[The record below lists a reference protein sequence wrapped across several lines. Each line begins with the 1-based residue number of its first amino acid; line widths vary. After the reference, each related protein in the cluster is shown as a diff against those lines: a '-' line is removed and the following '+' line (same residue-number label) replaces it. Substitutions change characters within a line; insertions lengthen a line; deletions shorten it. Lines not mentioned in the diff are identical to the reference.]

1 MNQKYFIIFCGQ
13 GCWFLVGRVYFYLTY
28 TTVCVLFEGIFN
40 LLKKNFFFYNLIN
53 GKTTYMELHLGVVV
67 VVVHAEALVV
77 GQDVQ
82 QLPLSLVHEDALVLP
97 ELLGAS
103 H

>member
-1 MNQKYFIIFCGQ
+1 MF
-13 GCWFLVGRVYFYLTY
+13 FLFFKVAIANERGF
-28 TTVCVLFEGIFN
+28 
-40 LLKKNFFFYNLIN
+40 KK
-53 GKTTYMELHLGVVV
+53 KKKTYMELHLGVVV
-67 VVVHAEALVV
+67 IVVHTEALVF

-103 H
+103 HQRDVDVINWGSKGGDVSSVIRPW